1 MKHERPV
8 ASRLF
13 ALFLA
18 GCLAFA
24 YPLLALF
31 NVPETVFGVPVL
43 YAYLFGTWAVLIA
56 LLAAVAPRR
65 DQR

>member
-8 ASRLF
+8 ASRLV

-18 GCLAFA
+18 GVLAFG
-24 YPLLALF
+24 YPLLSLF

-43 YAYLFGTWAVLIA
+43 YAYLFGSWAILIA
-56 LLAAVAPRR
+56 LLAALAPRWN
-65 DQR
+65 

>member
-1 MKHERPV
+1 MTHDRPV